1 MHIKKVLLVSAIAA
15 VLSACGPNYDNMSYA
30 ELVTNAKMEI
40 ANAAKMKYEWRDT
53 GKILKKAEKEHK
65 AGDEAKAKKLARQ
78 ALDQALLAQKQAKE
92 QANPKVAY
100 N

>member
-1 MHIKKVLLVSAIAA
+1 MHMKKVLLIGAIA
-15 VLSACGPNYDNMSYA
+15 VGLSACAPNYDNMSYA
-30 ELVTNAKMEI
+30 ELVANAKTEM
-40 ANAAKMKYEWRDT
+40 ANAKKMKYLWRDT

-65 AGDEAKAKKLARQ
+65 AGDEAKAKKLARK

-92 QANPKVAY
+92 QANPKVRF

>member
-1 MHIKKVLLVSAIAA
+1 MKKVLLISAIAFG
-15 VLSACGPNYDNMSYA
+15 LSACGPNYDKMSYA
-30 ELVTNAKMEI
+30 ELVTNAKTEM
-40 ANAAKMKYEWRDT
+40 ANAAKMKYLWRDT
-53 GKILKKAEKEHK
+53 GKILKKAEHAHK